1 MKILVTGAAGFI
13 GMHLIQR
20 LVKDKVKVIGIDN
33 LNDYY
38 DVSLKKDR
46 LRNNGIDL
54 LQNEIGNLA
63 LESTKY
69 PNFKFYSADIT
80 NRIIIEKIFADE
92 RFDIVVNLAAQ
103 AGVRYSITNPES
115 YVNVNITGFFNIL
128 DCCRINN
135 IREFIYASSSSVY
148 GNEHTVPF
156 NINAN
161 TDSPVS
167 LYAATKKANELIAH
181 AYSNIYK
188 LKTIGLRFFTVY
200 GAYGRPD
207 MAYYSF
213 TKDILSG
220 NKIKVFNEGNL
231 LRDFTF
237 IDDVIQGIMLII
249 KNPSK
254 VIYSSSNPYY
264 KLYNIGNSKPVNIL
278 TFIEI
283 IEKELGKKANKEF
296 LPMQAGDVE
305 ITYADVSDLQN
316 ELNYRPN
323 TPLEYGIKKFVE
335 WYKEYYFHHS

>member
-20 LVKDKVKVIGIDN
+20 LVKDNVKIIGIDN

-46 LRNNGIDL
+46 LMNNGINL
-54 LQNEIGNLA
+54 LQNEPDTLP

-69 PNFKFYSADIT
+69 PNFKFYRADIT
-80 NRIIIEKIFADE
+80 NRIIIEKIFSDE
-92 RFDIVVNLAAQ
+92 KFDIVVNLAAQ

-115 YVNVNITGFFNIL
+115 YINVNITGFFNIL
-128 DCCRINN
+128 DCCRIYN
-135 IREFIYASSSSVY
+135 IKEFVYASSSSVY

-249 KNPSK
+249 NNPSK

-264 KLYNIGNSKPVNIL
+264 KLYNIGNSKPVNLL

-283 IEKELGKKANKEF
+283 IEKELGKKANKNF
-296 LPMQAGDVE
+296 LPMQPGDVE

-323 TPLEYGIKKFVE
+323 TSLEFGIKKFIE
-335 WYKEYYFHHS
+335 WYKGYYF

>member
-20 LVKDKVKVIGIDN
+20 MAKDNVIVIGIDN

-38 DVSLKKDR
+38 DVNLKKDR

-54 LQNEIGNLA
+54 PQNEIGTKA
-63 LESTKY
+63 LESVKY
-69 PNFKFYSADIT
+69 PNFKFYRADIT
-80 NRIIIEKIFADE
+80 NRSTIEKIFADE
-92 RFDIVVNLAAQ
+92 KFDIVVNLAAQ

-115 YVNVNITGFFNIL
+115 YVNVNLTGFFNIL
-128 DCCRINN
+128 DCCRIYN
-135 IREFIYASSSSVY
+135 IKEFIYASSSSVY
-148 GNEHTVPF
+148 GNEQTVPF
-156 NINAN
+156 NINAI

-167 LYAATKKANELIAH
+167 LYAATKKANELIAY

-220 NKIKVFNEGNL
+220 NKIKVFNDGNL

-237 IDDVIQGIMLII
+237 IDDVIHGIMLII

-254 VIYSSSNPYY
+254 IIYTQSNPYY
-264 KLYNIGNSKPVNIL
+264 KLYNIGNSKPVSL
-278 TFIEI
+278 LSFIEI
-283 IEKELGKKANKEF
+283 IEKELGKNANKDF

-323 TPLEYGIKKFVE
+323 TSLEYGIKKFVE
-335 WYKEYYFHHS
+335 WYKGYYF

>member
-13 GMHLIQR
+13 GMHLIKT
-20 LVKDKVKVIGIDN
+20 LVKDKFKIIGIDN

-38 DVSLKKDR
+38 DVRLKKDR

-54 LQNEIGNLA
+54 LQDEIGTFALA
-63 LESTKY
+63 STKY
-69 PNFKFYSADIT
+69 PNFKFYRADIT
-80 NRIIIEKIFADE
+80 NRVIIEKIFADE
-92 RFDIVVNLAAQ
+92 KFDIVVNLAAQ

-115 YVNVNITGFFNIL
+115 YINVNITGFFNIL
-128 DCCRINN
+128 DCCRMYN

-156 NINAN
+156 NTNAN

-200 GAYGRPD
+200 GPYGRPD

-220 NKIKVFNEGNL
+220 KKIKVFNEGNL

-237 IDDVIQGIMLII
+237 IDDVIQGIMLIM

-254 VIYSSSNPYY
+254 VIYSSNNPYY
-264 KLYNIGNSKPVNIL
+264 KLYNIGNSKPVNLL

-283 IEKELGKKANKEF
+283 IEKELGKKANKDF
-296 LPMQAGDVE
+296 LPMQLGDVE